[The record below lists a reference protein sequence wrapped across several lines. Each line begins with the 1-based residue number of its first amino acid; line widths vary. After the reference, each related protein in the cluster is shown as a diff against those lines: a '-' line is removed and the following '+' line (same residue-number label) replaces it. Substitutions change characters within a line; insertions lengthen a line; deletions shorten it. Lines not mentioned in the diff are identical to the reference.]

1 MPSFGISLLTATL
14 PVILMLI
21 STIVQLVTGHED
33 PTNWFEQIIY
43 LIGTAGT
50 AMLIAV
56 IFAIFSM
63 GVMRQR
69 KMENIM
75 ESVTNAIYPI
85 GMMLLIIGGGGT
97 FKQVLIDGGV
107 GTPSLKCLKVQHV
120 TYIARMDCRSCIT
133 YCAWISYSCCGL
145 NNRYRDTFI
154 TSFSYER
161 CISCAR
167 NWCRKCYPIPRQ

>member
-1 MPSFGISLLTATL
+1 
-14 PVILMLI
+14 
-21 STIVQLVTGHED
+21 
-33 PTNWFEQIIY
+33 
-43 LIGTAGT
+43 
-50 AMLIAV
+50 MLIAV

-107 GTPSLKCLKVQHV
+107 GAT
-120 TYIARMDCRSCIT
+120 IAKMFEGS
-133 YCAWISYSCCGL
+133 
-145 NNRYRDTFI
+145 NM
-154 TSFSYER
+154 
-161 CISCAR
+161 
-167 NWCRKCYPIPRQ
+167 